1 VNSWR
6 RIGAV
11 ALKEFRQLARDHIT
25 FGMVVM
31 IPLIQLLLFGYAINT
46 DVRHIKAAYVDH
58 SESSLSRRIIA
69 DMEAS
74 QVLRFGAR
82 AETAQQL
89 EALIR
94 RGEVSAGLYIPADAQ
109 RRLQQSH
116 RSVGQLLIDGSD
128 PMLAGAVAQLRSM
141 PIVLR
146 QYPSPATGSVNFE
159 PRLYYN
165 PEKRSAVN
173 IVPGLIGVILTMT
186 MVLFTA
192 LAIVRERERGNL
204 ELLITT
210 PVKTLELMLGKI
222 IPYIFIGLLQA
233 SLILLLGYWVFRVP
247 VNGSLLDFYLASLL
261 FIAANLSLGLVISTL
276 ARNQLQAMQ
285 MFVFVFLPSILLSG
299 FMFPFDGMPALAQ
312 ALAQVL
318 PLTHFMQ
325 LARGIILREAT
336 LWEMSS
342 QVLPLLVFFIVTL
355 SVAALRFRKSLD

>member
-1 VNSWR
+1 
-6 RIGAV
+6 
-11 ALKEFRQLARDHIT
+11 
-25 FGMVVM
+25 
-31 IPLIQLLLFGYAINT
+31 
-46 DVRHIKAAYVDH
+46 
-58 SESSLSRRIIA
+58 
-69 DMEAS
+69 
-74 QVLRFGAR
+74 
-82 AETAQQL
+82 
-89 EALIR
+89 
-94 RGEVSAGLYIPADAQ
+94 
-109 RRLQQSH
+109 
-116 RSVGQLLIDGSD
+116 
-128 PMLAGAVAQLRSM
+128 
-141 PIVLR
+141 
-146 QYPSPATGSVNFE
+146 
-159 PRLYYN
+159 
-165 PEKRSAVN
+165 
-173 IVPGLIGVILTMT
+173 MT